1 MNWFLIAVGAPV
13 LWSIVNH
20 LDKYLLEKYFKGDGV
35 GVLMIFSS
43 LIGILTLPVFFILDH
58 NIFAVPSLDI
68 LTLLASGV
76 LGAVAL
82 LLYFLSLDHDEASVV
97 VPFYQLIPVFAYILG
112 YFFLGEVLHV
122 WQIIAMVLIVGG
134 ALIISFEI
142 DEENHFKVRRKTVLY
157 MTISSLTFALA
168 AVMFKFVAIEQ
179 SFWGSLFWDYAGL
192 SLTGIALF
200 IFWKTGRGQF
210 LKMFKENKASIL
222 SLNFTNEAL
231 TIVGN
236 LLESFAMMLAP
247 VALVLL
253 VNSYQPIFV
262 FAIGILITLF
272 IPKLSA
278 EKIELKHLIQK
289 IIAFVIMGVGTYLLF
304 LK

>member
-1 MNWFLIAVGAPV
+1 
-13 LWSIVNH
+13 
-20 LDKYLLEKYFKGDGV
+20 
-35 GVLMIFSS
+35 
-43 LIGILTLPVFFILDH
+43 
-58 NIFAVPSLDI
+58 
-68 LTLLASGV
+68 
-76 LGAVAL
+76 
-82 LLYFLSLDHDEASVV
+82 
-97 VPFYQLIPVFAYILG
+97 
-112 YFFLGEVLHV
+112 
-122 WQIIAMVLIVGG
+122 
-134 ALIISFEI
+134 
-142 DEENHFKVRRKTVLY
+142 
-157 MTISSLTFALA
+157 
-168 AVMFKFVAIEQ
+168 
-179 SFWGSLFWDYAGL
+179 
-192 SLTGIALF
+192 
-200 IFWKTGRGQF
+200 
-210 LKMFKENKASIL
+210 L